1 MKHIHGELYKDRLSN
16 YLAQYPPI
24 FNLARQRLF
33 DPNGPLAVW
42 VDKKFFLVLP
52 KIKGKVCLPK
62 EQGGLGVCDLRR
74 WNVAAVGKYVWW
86 LMNKKDH
93 LWVKWVHSIYLKGM
107 DWTVYKPSQ
116 GSSWAWKRIC
126 RVKDR
131 LISGYINHDWLETD
145 GSYSIASGYN
155 WLGEEEPKVDWHDL
169 NAAIRATPKH
179 RFIDWLYVQNRLLT
193 KDRLSRLFNCSELL
207 CSLCLDADE
216 DHDHLFFSCS
226 YSKKVLLLIQE
237 WTGLEVLR
245 GTFELVASSN
255 PQRRKVTTLI
265 VQALTY
271 HIWWA
276 RNNCHFNQL
285 VWHPKIVGKRV
296 QSDVENW
303 MGRVSK
309 VRKQLVWS

>member
-1 MKHIHGELYKDRLSN
+1 
-16 YLAQYPPI
+16 
-24 FNLARQRLF
+24 
-33 DPNGPLAVW
+33 
-42 VDKKFFLVLP
+42 
-52 KIKGKVCLPK
+52 
-62 EQGGLGVCDLRR
+62 
-74 WNVAAVGKYVWW
+74 
-86 LMNKKDH
+86 
-93 LWVKWVHSIYLKGM
+93 M

-155 WLGEEEPKVDWHDL
+155 WLGEEEPKVDWHSFVWQSEGL
-169 NAAIRATPKH
+169 PKH
-179 RFIDWLYVQNRLLT
+179 QFISWLYVQKRLLT

-237 WTGLEVLR
+237 WTGLEVPERDILSWWQAQN
-245 GTFELVASSN
+245 L
-255 PQRRKVTTLI
+255 QRRKVTTLI